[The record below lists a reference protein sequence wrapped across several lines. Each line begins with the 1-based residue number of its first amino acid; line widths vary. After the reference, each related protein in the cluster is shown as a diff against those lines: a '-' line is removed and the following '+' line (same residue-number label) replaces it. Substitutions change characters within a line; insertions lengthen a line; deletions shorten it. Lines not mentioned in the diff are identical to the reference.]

1 MFLLL
6 VNKNKNNQPIL
17 NRKVGFLMKKI
28 LFIIGLLFTMYV
40 LQVDEYNTSEDTI
53 RFRVIANSNKKED
66 IIMKEK
72 VVKELSGIL
81 FKESSSI
88 EETRNNIY
96 SNLENID
103 VRINKLFKKNNYN
116 MKYNI
121 LFGLNEFPK
130 KVFMNKTYEEGI
142 YDSLVIEIGE
152 GKGNNYFCILYP
164 SLCLIDYEEKEEN
177 KEYKSKLV
185 ELLHNIF

>member
-1 MFLLL
+1 M
-6 VNKNKNNQPIL
+6 
-17 NRKVGFLMKKI
+17 
-28 LFIIGLLFTMYV
+28 
-40 LQVDEYNTSEDTI
+40 
-53 RFRVIANSNKKED
+53 
-66 IIMKEK
+66 
-72 VVKELSGIL
+72 SGIL

>member
-1 MFLLL
+1 
-6 VNKNKNNQPIL
+6 
-17 NRKVGFLMKKI
+17 MKKI
-28 LFIIGLLFTMYV
+28 IIVILLVLTMYV
-40 LQVDEYNTSEDTI
+40 LKIDEYNISEDTI
-53 RFRVIANSNKKED
+53 RFRVIANSNNKED

-81 FKESSSI
+81 FKESNSI
-88 EETRNNIY
+88 EQTKNNIY

-103 VRINKLFKKNNYN
+103 NRINKLFKKNNYN

-130 KVFMNKTYEEGI
+130 KVFMNKTYEEGT
-142 YDSLVIEIGE
+142 YESLVIEIGE

-164 SLCLIDYEEKEEN
+164 SLCLIDYEERN
-177 KEYKSKLV
+177 NNEYKSKIV
-185 ELLHNIF
+185 ELFNNIF